1 MKNFVLRCMMIA
13 MVAVGA
19 NSVQAQTYQIS
30 DNCAQPVAVVSMAP
44 VVGAACQSCGQAA
57 CPGCHSSGVIGC
69 TTCDAGCSLEIKQEK
84 EKKTCFEVEKKT
96 ICIPS
101 VQLPFGICCKPM
113 FARSKTIKVLKTKS
127 YEVPVT
133 KYIWSKADTGCSES
147 ACITCAEGVAVAP
160 ATTAPLQEAPMPQPM
175 PQISGN

>member
-1 MKNFVLRCMMIA
+1 MKTFVLRCLMIA
-13 MVAVGA
+13 MIAGCVS
-19 NSVQAQTYQIS
+19 SVQAQTYQIS

-44 VVGAACQSCGQAA
+44 LVGAACQSCGQAA
-57 CPGCHSSGVIGC
+57 CSGCDHSGIVGC
-69 TTCDAGCSLEIKQEK
+69 TTCDAGCTLEIKQEK
-84 EKKTCFEVEKKT
+84 EKKTCFQVETKT

-133 KYIWSKADTGCSES
+133 KYIWSKADTGCTQP
-147 ACITCAEGVAVAP
+147 ACVTCAEGVAVEP
-160 ATTAPLQEAPMPQPM
+160 AVSAALQEAPMPQPM
-175 PQISGN
+175 PQVSGN